1 MLVPEPGANLIAP
14 RFGRQFWLNAGLQ
27 FAAVVLAFLVTSV
40 ILLVAGAPPFQAYWE
55 IIRGAVGSL
64 SSFSNVLVAWVPLLL
79 AAAGVLVTF
88 AAGLWNIGVE
98 GQIVLGAT
106 LTTWILRLLQD
117 TGLPPAFI
125 IILSLLGGIVGGAL
139 WAALAGVL
147 KTFGGVNE
155 IFGGLGLNFVATAL
169 TLWLIFGPWKR
180 PGIGSMS
187 GTEPFPEQLALPT
200 IGGLRLSL
208 WSLGL
213 AIVAVIAVYILLER
227 TYTGL
232 RLKAVGLNRRAAFLL
247 GVPTWQYGL
256 LAFVICGGL
265 AGLAGAVQ
273 VTGVYHRLI
282 PSISSGYGFLG
293 LMIGM
298 LILYRAVWV
307 APVALFF
314 AALNIGSIQLP
325 IVLKLDSTLSGV
337 IQGALVLLVLL
348 VEGAR
353 QRYLHH
359 RRLAVTTATALPPS
373 TPGSPH
379 SETLPPATGAPFPS
393 AAPLAASL
401 PIEET
406 GVEESGEPAF
416 ADDSGPVS

>member
-1 MLVPEPGANLIAP
+1 MVRPTLRLS
-14 RFGRQFWLNAGLQ
+14 RQTWINIGLQ
-27 FAAVVLAFLVTSV
+27 VGAITLAFLITSIV
-40 ILLVAGAPPFQAYWE
+40 LLASGAPPFQAYWE
-55 IIRGAVGSL
+55 IIKGAVGSL

-98 GQIVLGAT
+98 GQIVVGAL
-106 LTTWILRLLQD
+106 LTTWVLRLLQE
-117 TGLPPAFI
+117 TSVSPAI
-125 IILSLLGGIVGGAL
+125 TIILALIAGIVGGAL

-169 TLWLIFGPWKR
+169 SLWLIFGPWKR

-187 GTEPFPEQLALPT
+187 GTEPFDDKLALPT

-213 AIVAVIAVYILLER
+213 AIVAIIVVYVLLER
-227 TYTGL
+227 TYVGL
-232 RLKAVGLNRRAAFLL
+232 RLKATGLNRRAAFLL

-256 LAFVICGGL
+256 LAFAICGGL

-298 LILYRAVWV
+298 LILYRAIWV

-353 QRYLHH
+353 QRYLRKARIH
-359 RRLAVTTATALPPS
+359 ATTAMPLPPS
-373 TPGSPH
+373 TPGTPH
-379 SETLPPATGAPFPS
+379 PDELPPALGAPFP
-393 AAPLAASL
+393 AEAHHTDIPPNEAS
-401 PIEET
+401 
-406 GVEESGEPAF
+406 
-416 ADDSGPVS
+416 

>member
-1 MLVPEPGANLIAP
+1 MPPERLATS
-14 RFGRQFWLNAGLQ
+14 RFGRQFWLNVSLQ
-27 FAAVVLAFLVTSV
+27 LGAVVLAFLVTSL

-98 GQIVLGAT
+98 GQIVVGAV
-106 LTTWILRLLQD
+106 LTTWILRLLKD
-117 TGLPPAFI
+117 TNLPPALI
-125 IILSLLGGIVGGAL
+125 IALSLLAGVVGGAL

-187 GTEPFPEQLALPT
+187 GTEPFPDQLALPT
-200 IGGLRLSL
+200 VGGLRLSL

-213 AIVAVIAVYILLER
+213 AIAAVIAVYILLER
-227 TYTGL
+227 TYAGL

-256 LAFVICGGL
+256 LAFFICGGL

-282 PSISSGYGFLG
+282 PSISSGYGYLG

-298 LILYRAVWV
+298 LILYRAIWV

-337 IQGALVLLVLL
+337 IQGTLVLLVLM

-353 QRYLHH
+353 QRYLRHH
-359 RRLAVTTATALPPS
+359 RLAATSAAALPPS
-373 TPGSPH
+373 TPGAPH
-379 SETLPPATGAPFPS
+379 PDTLPPATGAPFPPE
-393 AAPLAASL
+393 APHLDVV
-401 PIEET
+401 P
-406 GVEESGEPAF
+406 VEENGQDGKLKSEGT
-416 ADDSGPVS
+416 S